1 LPCLFFLS
9 CFIFDKLLSLPQLSI
24 YRVSLAFKASHACP
38 FMMRFAG
45 VTMLSSEIR
54 YFLAV
59 VQCGSLS
66 AASEQ
71 LFVAVSA
78 ISRQIQRLE
87 TQVGVPLF
95 ERHARGMVLNEAGEI
110 FAHHVRKSQLDM
122 EYALAEIKGLKA
134 IRRSL
139 IRIACTDGMAFSLL
153 PGLLAEFRQANPGV
167 LFALNVTHSQGVA
180 ACVRAG
186 ECDVALQFSL
196 QPERSVEVL
205 GSWPAPVLLAMHQSH
220 PLASRQVT
228 LADLHGW
235 PLALPGQHTTVRQ
248 LFDLSCQMNDCVVEP
263 VLTCDYFAT
272 LYHFLLHTPQ
282 AVTICSA
289 FTLLFERD
297 TQNLVLRSMGVDQL
311 SQRTLQLQTVSG
323 RQRNAALTLFLQFL
337 QQRLTEM
344 DQQVRMG

>member
-1 LPCLFFLS
+1 
-9 CFIFDKLLSLPQLSI
+9 
-24 YRVSLAFKASHACP
+24 
-38 FMMRFAG
+38 MMRFDG
-45 VTMLSSEIR
+45 VEMISSEIR

-59 VQCGSLS
+59 VESGSLS

-87 TQVGVPLF
+87 AQVGVPLF

-122 EYALAEIKGLKA
+122 AYALAEIKGLKA

-153 PGLLAEFRQANPGV
+153 PGLLAAFRLTNPGA
-167 LFALNVTHSQGVA
+167 LFAINVTHSQGVA

-205 GSWPAPVLLAMHQSH
+205 GSWPAPVLLAMHASH
-220 PLASRQVT
+220 PLASREVT
-228 LADLHGW
+228 LGDLPRW
-235 PLALPGQHTTVRQ
+235 PLALPGHHTTVRQ

-282 AVTICSA
+282 AVTICSV

-297 TQNLVLRSMGVDQL
+297 AQNLVLRSMGVDQL

-323 RQRNAALTLFLQFL
+323 RQRNAALTLFLAFL

>member
-1 LPCLFFLS
+1 LPYLFFLS
-9 CFIFDKLLSLPQLSI
+9 CFIFDKLLSLPQLLI

-205 GSWPAPVLLAMHQSH
+205 GSWPAPVLLAMHLSH

>member
-1 LPCLFFLS
+1 
-9 CFIFDKLLSLPQLSI
+9 
-24 YRVSLAFKASHACP
+24 
-38 FMMRFAG
+38 MR
-45 VTMLSSEIR
+45 
-54 YFLAV
+54 
-59 VQCGSLS
+59 
-66 AASEQ
+66 
-71 LFVAVSA
+71 
-78 ISRQIQRLE
+78 
-87 TQVGVPLF
+87 
-95 ERHARGMVLNEAGEI
+95 
-110 FAHHVRKSQLDM
+110 
-122 EYALAEIKGLKA
+122 
-134 IRRSL
+134 
-139 IRIACTDGMAFSLL
+139 
-153 PGLLAEFRQANPGV
+153 
-167 LFALNVTHSQGVA
+167 QGW
-180 ACVRAG
+180 

>member
-1 LPCLFFLS
+1 
-9 CFIFDKLLSLPQLSI
+9 
-24 YRVSLAFKASHACP
+24 
-38 FMMRFAG
+38 
-45 VTMLSSEIR
+45 MLSSEIR

-344 DQQVRMG
+344 DQLVRMG

>member
-1 LPCLFFLS
+1 
-9 CFIFDKLLSLPQLSI
+9 
-24 YRVSLAFKASHACP
+24 
-38 FMMRFAG
+38 
-45 VTMLSSEIR
+45 MLSNEIR

-59 VQCGSLS
+59 TECGSLS

-87 TQVGVPLF
+87 AQVGAPLF
-95 ERHARGMVLNEAGEI
+95 RRHARGMVLTEAGEL
-110 FAHHVRKSQLDM
+110 FAHHVRKSQRDM
-122 EYALAEIKGLKA
+122 AYALAEIKGLKA
-134 IRRSL
+134 VRRSL

-153 PGLLAEFRQANPGV
+153 PGLLAEFRQRCPGA
-167 LFALNVTHSQGVA
+167 LFALNVTHAQGVA

-205 GSWPAPVLLAMHQSH
+205 GSWPSPVLLAMHQSH

-228 LADLHGW
+228 LADLHRW

-263 VLTCDYFAT
+263 VLTCDYFAA

-289 FTLLFERD
+289 FTLLFERE
-297 TQNLVLRSMGVDQL
+297 TQNLVLQSMGVDQL

-344 DQQVRMG
+344 DEQVRMG

>member
-1 LPCLFFLS
+1 
-9 CFIFDKLLSLPQLSI
+9 
-24 YRVSLAFKASHACP
+24 
-38 FMMRFAG
+38 
-45 VTMLSSEIR
+45 MLSSEIR

-59 VQCGSLS
+59 VNCGSLS

-87 TQVGVPLF
+87 AQVGVPLF

-134 IRRSL
+134 VRRTR

-153 PGLLAEFRQANPGV
+153 PGLLSDFRQANPGV

-180 ACVRAG
+180 EAVRAG

-196 QPERSVEVL
+196 HPERSVEVL

-228 LADLHGW
+228 LA
-235 PLALPGQHTTVRQ
+235 A
-248 LFDLSCQMNDCVVEP
+248 
-263 VLTCDYFAT
+263 AT
-272 LYHFLLHTPQ
+272 LAAGTAGPAHHG
-282 AVTICSA
+282 AA
-289 FTLLFERD
+289 
-297 TQNLVLRSMGVDQL
+297 
-311 SQRTLQLQTVSG
+311 TV
-323 RQRNAALTLFLQFL
+323 
-337 QQRLTEM
+337 
-344 DQQVRMG
+344 

>member
-1 LPCLFFLS
+1 MS
-9 CFIFDKLLSLPQLSI
+9 
-24 YRVSLAFKASHACP
+24 VAFKAMPDCP
-38 FMMRFAG
+38 FMMRFDG
-45 VTMLSSEIR
+45 VEMISSEIR

-59 VQCGSLS
+59 VESGSLS

-87 TQVGVPLF
+87 AQVGVPLF

-122 EYALAEIKGLKA
+122 AYALAEIKGLKA

-153 PGLLAEFRQANPGV
+153 PGLLAAFRLTNPGA
-167 LFALNVTHSQGVA
+167 LFAINVTHSQGVA

-205 GSWPAPVLLAMHQSH
+205 GSWPAPVLLAMHESH
-220 PLASRQVT
+220 PLASREVK
-228 LADLHGW
+228 LGDLPRW
-235 PLALPGQHTTVRQ
+235 PLALPGHHTTVRQ

-297 TQNLVLRSMGVDQL
+297 AQNLVLRSMGVDQL

-323 RQRNAALTLFLQFL
+323 RQRNAALTLFLAFL